1 MTPPPNGFRA
11 FVILWCGQFLSL
23 IGSGLSGFALGVYV
37 YQITGSAATLGLI
50 FALAALPFLLAAPFA
65 GALVDRWGA
74 RRALL
79 VGNSGA
85 LLVMLTL
92 AALLHTGAFAPW
104 QMIVIVAALSMVSA
118 LTAPAFDAAVPLLVP
133 KDQIGRANGMRLVA
147 LATSQGLGPVIA
159 GFLLLALGIDGIVLI
174 DCVSFGCG
182 IVSLLFVVIP
192 RVRPRDTAT
201 AAGLATLLADFRLAW
216 RYIAAR
222 RGLVA
227 LLAFM
232 AALEFCAGFVDL
244 LINPLVLA
252 FASSGALGAVLSIG
266 GAGMIA
272 ASVAMTVWSGPR
284 RRVRA
289 LLGFSM
295 LLAAATVLGSLRP
308 SLPLVALAAVI
319 FLGGLAVV
327 IACNRAIWQ
336 TKVEP
341 QLLGRAMA
349 LQGMVASVPQLIAF
363 ALAGWVSGNLF
374 LPLAGRRQVRSP
386 LLSVLVGHGPDRGYA
401 LLLMVIGILLAVCV
415 TAAWQYP
422 RLRRLEHEL
431 PDVTTAD
438 LADPAVAQN

>member
-1 MTPPPNGFRA
+1 MTQPPNGFRA

-37 YQITGSAATLGLI
+37 YQITGSATTLGLI
-50 FALAALPFLLAAPFA
+50 FALAALPFLLASPFA

-74 RRALL
+74 GRALL
-79 VGNSGA
+79 LGNSGA

-133 KDQIGRANGMRLVA
+133 KDRIGRANGMRLVA

-159 GFLLLALGIDGIVLI
+159 GFLLLAIGIDGIVLI

-182 IVSLLFVVIP
+182 ILSLLFVTIP
-192 RVRPRDTAT
+192 RVRPQDATTAV
-201 AAGLATLLADFRLAW
+201 GLSTLLADFRAAW

-227 LLAFM
+227 LLVFM

-252 FASSGALGAVLSIG
+252 FASAGALGAVLSIG

-272 ASVAMTVWSGPR
+272 ASVAMTVWNGPR
-284 RRVRA
+284 RRIRA

-308 SLPLVALAAVI
+308 SLPLVALAAVS

-363 ALAGWVSGNLF
+363 ALAGWISGHVF
-374 LPLAGRRQVRSP
+374 LPLAGRQQVRAP
-386 LLSVLVGHGPDRGYA
+386 LLPVLVGHGPDRGYA
-401 LLLMVIGILLAVCV
+401 LLLMTIGILLAVCV

-422 RLRRLEHEL
+422 RLRHLEDEL

-438 LADPAVAQN
+438 LADSAST